1 MILDFVSHP
10 AAKLSPSMPWKTKEI
25 TSIFYDS
32 NNTSKKLDAKDR
44 FLLLKPSEQL
54 KHLVNKYNNMLSRAD
69 DINPDGL
76 ENTVS
81 SKYYDIEELQN
92 LKITNKSKSLS
103 VFHINT
109 CSLNKNLDDLHHPL
123 SCANKNFDIIAINE
137 TIIAKNV
144 FITKQSKH

>member
-1 MILDFVSHP
+1 M
-10 AAKLSPSMPWKTKEI
+10 PSRP
-25 TSIFYDS
+25 
-32 NNTSKKLDAKDR
+32 
-44 FLLLKPSEQL
+44 
-54 KHLVNKYNNMLSRAD
+54 D

-109 CSLNKNLDDLHHPL
+109 CYLNKNLDDLHHPL

>member
-1 MILDFVSHP
+1 M
-10 AAKLSPSMPWKTKEI
+10 PSRP
-25 TSIFYDS
+25 
-32 NNTSKKLDAKDR
+32 
-44 FLLLKPSEQL
+44 
-54 KHLVNKYNNMLSRAD
+54 D

-81 SKYYDIEELQN
+81 SKCYDIEELQN

-123 SCANKNFDIIAINE
+123 SCANKNFDIIVINE